1 MSNLTNKY
9 AVIMAGGVGT
19 RFWPMS
25 RVSKPKQFLDILG
38 TGKSLIQMTFSRL
51 ALSIPPENILVV
63 TNEVYRSEVSN
74 HLPDILPDNILCEP
88 CMRNTAPCIAYANAV
103 ISSRVSESGANPSDT
118 AIIVAPSDHLILDE
132 SEFSRILD
140 LAAATAT
147 TSPSLVTIGITPTR
161 PDTGYGYIKFSYT
174 PENSGIA
181 SVDRFTEKPDLATAE
196 KFIETGGYCWNSGI
210 FVWSLSNITSAFKAH
225 LPLMSEAFESA
236 HLVGAAGEVDG
247 IYESC
252 ESLSIDYGI
261 LEKCSD
267 VAVIPADFGWSDLGT
282 WTSLA
287 QHLPSDKDCNSISG
301 VQLIASV
308 SKGNVVVGNSDKIIA
323 IKGLNDF
330 IVVDTEDALLICPKS
345 EEQWVKTLVGELKGK
360 K

>member
-1 MSNLTNKY
+1 MSNLTNRY

-51 ALSIPPENILVV
+51 ALSIPTENILVV
-63 TNEVYRSEVSN
+63 TNEIYRSEVSN
-74 HLPDILPDNILCEP
+74 HLPDILAENVLCEP
-88 CMRNTAPCIAYANAV
+88 CMRNTAPCIAYANSV
-103 ISSRVSESGANPSDT
+103 ISSRVSESGDNPSET

-140 LAAATAT
+140 LAAATAIS
-147 TSPSLVTIGITPTR
+147 SPSLVTIGITPTR
-161 PDTGYGYIKFSYT
+161 PDTGYGYIKY
-174 PENSGIA
+174 SGSGGVA
-181 SVDRFTEKPDLATAE
+181 SVDQFTEKPDLATAE
-196 KFIETGGYCWNSGI
+196 KFIEAGGYCWNSGI
-210 FVWSLSNITSAFKAH
+210 FVWSLSNITAAFKAH
-225 LPLMSEAFESA
+225 LPTMADSFESA
-236 HLVGAAGEVDG
+236 NLTGTAGEVDG
-247 IYESC
+247 IYEFC
-252 ESLSIDYGI
+252 ESISIDYGI

-267 VAVIPADFGWSDLGT
+267 VSVIPADFGWSDLGT

-287 QHLPSDKDCNSISG
+287 QHLPSDKDCNSTSG
-301 VQLIASV
+301 IQLIASE
-308 SKGNVVVGNSDKIIA
+308 SKGNVMVGGSEKVIA